1 MRVLVVLAHPP
12 LPEGS
17 APARCA
23 VGLLRGLQGH
33 GLEVTALAARQVGA
47 ASGDPPP
54 DLPVEVVSVPP
65 DPPGWGGRMQRLQ
78 RPRGWLSRG
87 VFGERV
93 RQLARDAD
101 VLHLEETE
109 TAWCDRGTATPAL
122 LHVHYLIRE
131 DQGWPRPWERE
142 VRHYVEFAL
151 AERAATRRHRHLVA
165 SSPLGGREAP
175 KRRRGKP
182 VSAWHRSA
190 STPTPTSQAALDGP
204 PTAGII
210 GTASWRPTEAAVL
223 RLVERVWP
231 LVRQSV
237 PDARLLVAG
246 RGTSELLRSVD
257 VPGVS
262 VVGEVPSAPAF
273 LRGLSTLLYP
283 LERGSGMKVKVL
295 ESIACGLPVVTT
307 PLGAEGIAVDGVT
320 IRTDDRSLAEA
331 AIELLSDPAARREQ
345 GAAARA
351 AFLAGYTPAVA
362 TEPLV
367 ELYRELAGG

>member
-1 MRVLVVLAHPP
+1 MRVLVVLAQPP
-12 LPEGS
+12 LPEGG
-17 APARCA
+17 APGRCA
-23 VGLLRGLQGH
+23 IGLLRGLQGH
-33 GLEVTALAARQVGA
+33 GLEVTALAARQLGA
-47 ASGDPPP
+47 ASDDPPP
-54 DLPVEVVSVPP
+54 DLPVEVVRVPP
-65 DPPGWGGRMQRLQ
+65 DPPGWGGRIQRLQ

-122 LHVHYLIRE
+122 LHAHYLIRE

-142 VRHYVEFAL
+142 VRHFVEFAL
-151 AERAATRRHRHLVA
+151 AERAATRRHRRLVA
-165 SSPLGGREAP
+165 SSPRVAEELRRRAPQARVIEAP
-175 KRRRGKP
+175 LCLDP
-182 VSAWHRSA
+182 TAYAQA
-190 STPTPTSQAALDGP
+190 SLAGP

-210 GTASWRPTEAAVL
+210 GTASWVPTRAAVL

-257 VPGVS
+257 APGVS

-320 IRTDDRSLAEA
+320 IRKDDRSLAEA

-351 AFLAGYTPAVA
+351 AFLAGYSPAVA

-367 ELYRELAGG
+367 ELYGELTGG

>member
-1 MRVLVVLAHPP
+1 
-12 LPEGS
+12 
-17 APARCA
+17 
-23 VGLLRGLQGH
+23 
-33 GLEVTALAARQVGA
+33 
-47 ASGDPPP
+47 
-54 DLPVEVVSVPP
+54 
-65 DPPGWGGRMQRLQ
+65 MQRLQ

-87 VFGERV
+87 AFGERV

-109 TAWCDRGTATPAL
+109 TSWCDLETATPAL

-131 DQGWPRPWERE
+131 DQAWPRPWDRE
-142 VRHYVEFAL
+142 VRHFVEFVL

-165 SSPLGGREAP
+165 SSPRSPGAPAAGGAGARA
-175 KRRRGKP
+175 R
-182 VSAWHRSA
+182 AWHRFV
-190 STPTPTSQAALDGP
+190 STPRPTSQASLEGP

-210 GTASWRPTEAAVL
+210 GTASWPPTEAAVL

-231 LVRQSV
+231 LVRRSV

-246 RGTSELLRSVD
+246 RGMSELLRSVD

-273 LRGLSTLLYP
+273 LRGLSALLYP

-320 IRTDDRSLAEA
+320 IRTDDSLA
-331 AIELLSDPAARREQ
+331 RR
-345 GAAARA
+345 GRGRA
-351 AFLAGYTPAVA
+351 ALRSRGPA
-362 TEPLV
+362 
-367 ELYRELAGG
+367 